1 MTENTDSATIS
12 DDLWHVHVTKFSFKA
27 FLFFLAVA
35 ILSIFV
41 FKRGMRKGRVWV
53 VVLGDFG
60 RSPRMQNHALS
71 LAQQVSQV
79 VDLSARGSL
88 AIRFF
93 PFVLLN
99 ECVMQAGVQVHV
111 IAYGGSKTNAAITKH
126 QNIRVHT
133 IPELYVQNA
142 RSSRHLDA
150 ACEAG
155 QQHDLNEMWCAGVS
169 LRKCC
174 PALLRS

>member
-12 DDLWHVHVTKFSFKA
+12 DDLWHVHVTKSSFKA

-35 ILSIFV
+35 IFSIFV

-93 PFVLLN
+93 PFVLLMSVP
-99 ECVMQAGVQVHV
+99 C
-111 IAYGGSKTNAAITKH
+111 
-126 QNIRVHT
+126 R
-133 IPELYVQNA
+133 LD
-142 RSSRHLDA
+142 SR
-150 ACEAG
+150 C
-155 QQHDLNEMWCAGVS
+155 M
-169 LRKCC
+169 
-174 PALLRS
+174 